1 MHTRRKRHWAA
12 LAVNMTPLIDVVFL
26 IIIFFIVMINF
37 SEMHIRKVNLPKAD
51 EARHSLEAKDQ
62 KITIAIKS
70 DGLIFLQRKKIDI
83 HNLANALRGSHQQ
96 PEQITVQIRADMD
109 VPYEVLKKIMTTLAR
124 ARYCKIEFST
134 LKREPDPLEEDAS
147 DEI

>member
-1 MHTRRKRHWAA
+1 
-12 LAVNMTPLIDVVFL
+12 
-26 IIIFFIVMINF
+26 
-37 SEMHIRKVNLPKAD
+37 MHIRKVNLPKAD

-109 VPYEVLKKIMTTLAR
+109 VPYEVLKKVMTTLAR

-134 LKREPDPLEEDAS
+134 LKREPDPLEEGTS

>member
-1 MHTRRKRHWAA
+1 MRTRRKRPWAA

-51 EARHSLEAKDQ
+51 EARHSLAAKDQ
-62 KITIAIKS
+62 RITIAVKS
-70 DGLIFLQRKKIDI
+70 GDLIFLQRKKIDI
-83 HNLANALRGSHQQ
+83 HNLANALRGSHKQ

-109 VPYEVLKKIMTTLAR
+109 VPYEVLKQVMTTLAR
-124 ARYCKIEFST
+124 AGYSKIEFST